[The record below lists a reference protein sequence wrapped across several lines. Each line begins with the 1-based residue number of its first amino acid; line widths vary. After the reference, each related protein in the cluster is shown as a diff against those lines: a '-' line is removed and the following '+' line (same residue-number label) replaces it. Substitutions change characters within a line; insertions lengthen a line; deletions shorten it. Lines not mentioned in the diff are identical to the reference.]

1 MARNEATKEYR
12 NPWKETDLDELRE
25 RGVGARR
32 GDDDIEAFVMSTNKV
47 VIILGRYSLVDR
59 VELLA
64 GGVGLNGY
72 EVVFDAVF
80 ETVFVTV

>member
-1 MARNEATKEYR
+1 
-12 NPWKETDLDELRE
+12 
-25 RGVGARR
+25 
-32 GDDDIEAFVMSTNKV
+32 MSTNKV

-72 EVVFDAVF
+72 EVVF
-80 ETVFVTV
+80 ETVFVTVKCLVASDPSEGTFQRTTLDQVSAAGSRLQSWRIDVAVVDEN